1 MAPPPARQ
9 SFGAPRNGSTGP
21 LPDLPPAPQ
30 DGPDQPGV
38 HRTLIVSSGMDEPYP
53 EAAHRW
59 RPALREP
66 RLQRLLYSR
75 RLVYL
80 VLALAVVLVIGLLG
94 WWVLEGRY
102 TSVPAVGGM
111 TAAAARADLSDAG
124 LTVAAGESQVDNQV
138 TKGRVIRT
146 IPAAGGRIARGG
158 RVTLVVSAGPRMIAV
173 PEVTGQPLAAADT
186 LLRHAGLFPGAVR
199 HQTSATIA
207 AGVVLATRPAGG
219 TSWPQPDPVT
229 LVVSAGPPLPNFV
242 GLPKTTAEG
251 WASQNSVQLNEVAAH
266 RSEAPAGT
274 VIRQSLPPG
283 HAFTPHQVI
292 TIVYSLGPPPVNIPN
307 VDGMRVGTAVQVLTR
322 LGFHV
327 TVSGLKLFQTV
338 VSYSPQ
344 GSAPKGST
352 ITLQV
357 GFQF

>member
-1 MAPPPARQ
+1 V
-9 SFGAPRNGSTGP
+9 
-21 LPDLPPAPQ
+21 LPPAPHG
-30 DGPDQPGV
+30 GPEQPGV
-38 HRTLIVSSGMDEPYP
+38 HRTLIVSTGMDEPYP
-53 EAAHRW
+53 EVAHRR
-59 RPALREP
+59 RPGLREP

-102 TSVPAVGGM
+102 TSVPAVSGM

-124 LTVAAGESQVDNQV
+124 LTVAAGKSQIDNQV
-138 TKGRVIRT
+138 AKGHVIRT

-158 RVTLVVSAGPRMIAV
+158 RVTLVVSAGPRMITV

-186 LLRHAGLFPGAVR
+186 LLRHAGLVPGTVR
-199 HQTSATIA
+199 HETSATIA

-219 TSWPQPDPVT
+219 ASWPQPDPVT

-242 GLPKTTAEG
+242 GQPKTTAEA
-251 WASQNSVQLNEVAAH
+251 WAAQNSVQLNEVAAH

-307 VDGMRVGTAVQVLTR
+307 VDGMRVGKAVQVLTR

-327 TVSGLKLFQTV
+327 TVSGFGLFQTV
-338 VSYSPQ
+338 VNYSPQ
-344 GSAPKGST
+344 GSAPRGST

-357 GFQF
+357 GFHF